1 MSKTDATKKTNAT
14 KSDLQ
19 LVLEKIL
26 RHWAAHQ
33 HTRMVGRPRSAF
45 AKNFNMNLRTFTRWL
60 NGEHVPQGDRWTSF
74 IHELRTKKKQTD
86 ARGKTTDQKE
96 LLFDESWVEEAERAR
111 ESAAEAEKPKKQPRN
126 ATAPGA
132 SSAGLQPPAPA
143 PAPPAGPVPAPAPS
157 ALRFRVERPD
167 PVKPNADQW
176 FQLILHDAPQ
186 HAPNQLSFS
195 IDYKSQTISLPRE
208 SGAPL
213 RFEVSLPAVRIMPGW
228 GAVSAL
234 KGSIKVNNAN
244 PTVTYRM
251 GWEVILPQ
259 KANALALDHFEA
271 ALLQARAPGDKLLLS
286 AYAGR
291 EDIAVT
297 RIDGRQPNGN
307 RDAVIAQALRML
319 GFEGEG
325 DYAELATGAIV
336 AEQEDKTRSRMLRV
350 KALRALWLS
359 QARASWLWRAPAAL
373 TLQPAGA
380 VRICAAWILVLT
392 I

>member
-1 MSKTDATKKTNAT
+1 MSQTNSTNETNTKKRDFAIAIRRILDHW
-14 KSDLQ
+14 S
-19 LVLEKIL
+19 EKQKGIEG
-26 RHWAAHQ
+26 
-33 HTRMVGRPRSAF
+33 GRREALFCKAF
-45 AKNFNMNLRTFTRWL
+45 AITLINLQRWL
-60 NGEHVPQGDRWTSF
+60 DEKSAPQRQKWDD
-74 IHELRTKKKQTD
+74 LR
-86 ARGKTTDQKE
+86 ASLIRGKIDAV
-96 LLFDESWVEEAERAR
+96 LV
-111 ESAAEAEKPKKQPRN
+111 AEADAVLRRPSKQPRN

-132 SSAGLQPPAPA
+132 SSAGLHAPAPA
-143 PAPPAGPVPAPAPS
+143 PAPPAGTAPAPAPS
-157 ALRFRVERPD
+157 ALRFRVERLE
-167 PVKPNADQW
+167 PVTPSADQW
-176 FQLILHDAPQ
+176 FQLILHDAPPD
-186 HAPNQLSFS
+186 APNQLSFS

-213 RFEVSLPAVRIMPGW
+213 RFQVSLPAVRIMPGW

-286 AYAGR
+286 AYARR
-291 EDIAVT
+291 EEIAVT

-325 DYAELATGAIV
+325 DHAELATGAIV
-336 AEQEDKTRSRMLRV
+336 AAQDDET
-350 KALRALWLS
+350 
-359 QARASWLWRAPAAL
+359 
-373 TLQPAGA
+373 
-380 VRICAAWILVLT
+380 
-392 I
+392 